1 MARRTDSEILKELAD
16 ILPEYNRERDNEW
29 DFADEYG
36 MDDIVWGEEQVEEH
50 QLILD
55 SIQEKRTKIQ
65 ALLRE
70 YTGDDKLDF

>member
-1 MARRTDSEILKELAD
+1 MARRTDSEILKELVA

-50 QLILD
+50 QQILD

-70 YTGDDKLDF
+70 YTGNDNLDF